1 MERNADL
8 DGLRGIAILLVMYC
22 HGFWKIDPALA
33 RHGWA
38 GVDLFFVLSGY
49 LITSILL
56 RTRAREN
63 YFRHFYKRRTLRI
76 FPAFYAVF
84 LLDVLVSVVSGHHG
98 DAGLW
103 AANGLFLTSAVIP
116 ALMTH
121 ASAFAPSVF
130 ANLESLWSVSIE
142 EMFYLAW
149 APLVRWV
156 RPLGLLL
163 ICIGVLTVSPLV
175 RLRMHTPD
183 AYEYWSLYGRMDGLA
198 CGALVALVGLKGRL
212 DTPMMR
218 RISMGAAVLLGGTFV
233 LVLRHR
239 FDRTDPVFAVVGY
252 SLVALICASILLWL
266 LARPDG
272 KTPVQRGLR
281 WRPLQWFGR
290 RSYMLYLMN
299 QMILVAWERLLF
311 PHFGGHLRQAV
322 FTSGVLM
329 FVSTCAV
336 AEISW
341 RFMEGPLLSRKP
353 RVRESA
359 PIAAAA
365 V

>member
-22 HGFWKIDPALA
+22 HGFWQIDFPLA

-56 RTRAREN
+56 RTRTREN

-156 RPLGLLL
+156 RPRGLVL
-163 ICIGVLTVSPLV
+163 IAVGVLTFSPLV
-175 RLRMHTPD
+175 RWSMHTPA
-183 AYEYWSLYGRMDGLA
+183 AYEYWSLYGRLDGLA
-198 CGALVALVGLKGRL
+198 CGALVALLALKTRL
-212 DTPMMR
+212 NTPMMR
-218 RISMGAAVLLGGTFV
+218 RISMGATILLGGTCV

-239 FDRTDPVFAVVGY
+239 FDRTDPVFAVAGY
-252 SLVALICASILLWL
+252 SLMAFICASAVLWL
-266 LARPDG
+266 LARPEG
-272 KTPVQRGLR
+272 KTPLQRCLR

-290 RSYMLYLMN
+290 RSYMLYLIN
-299 QMILVAWERLLF
+299 PMIIVTCERLVF

-329 FVSTCAV
+329 FVSACAV

-353 RVRESA
+353 QIRESA
-359 PIAAAA
+359 PVAAAA